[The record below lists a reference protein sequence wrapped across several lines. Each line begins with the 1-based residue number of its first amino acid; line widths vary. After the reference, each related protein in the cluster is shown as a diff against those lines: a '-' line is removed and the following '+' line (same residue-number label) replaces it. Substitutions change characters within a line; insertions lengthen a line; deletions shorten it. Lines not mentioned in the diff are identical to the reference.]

1 MSDYSLMTTR
11 ISAKTSVQRRRT
23 RTGARK
29 QPKQERARATV
40 EAILTATAR
49 ILVRDG
55 FERAS
60 TNRIAEEAGVSVGSL
75 YQYFPNKESLVAALM
90 DRHVDEMHAIVK
102 GQLSRVLSLPL
113 RRAARE
119 LVELMIRAHAVE
131 PKLHRVFAEQVPRV
145 GPLARITGLERRL
158 ENMTRTVLEGMN
170 ERVRPQ
176 NLDVAAFIVTQTVD
190 ALTHAAVLYRPDK
203 LASEEFVD
211 EVVELVVRY
220 LAA

>member
-1 MSDYSLMTTR
+1 M
-11 ISAKTSVQRRRT
+11 
-23 RTGARK
+23 
-29 QPKQERARATV
+29 
-40 EAILTATAR
+40 
-49 ILVRDG
+49 RDG

-90 DRHVDEMHAIVK
+90 ERHVDQMHVILK
-102 GQLSRVLSLPL
+102 DELSRVWSVPL
-113 RRAARE
+113 RRAVRE

-145 GPLARITGLERRL
+145 GPFAHMAGLERRL
-158 ENMTRTVLEGMN
+158 EKMTRTILERPS

-203 LASEEFVD
+203 LASGEFVD

>member
-11 ISAKTSVQRRRT
+11 ISAKTSMQGRRT

-60 TNRIAEEAGVSVGSL
+60 TNRIAEEAGVGVGSL

-90 DRHVDEMHAIVK
+90 DRHVDEMHAVVK
-102 GQLSRVLSLPL
+102 GKLSGVWSLPL

-145 GPLARITGLERRL
+145 GPFARIAGLERRL
-158 ENMTRTVLEGMN
+158 EKMTRTILEGLN

-203 LASEEFVD
+203 LASDEFVD

>member
-11 ISAKTSVQRRRT
+11 ISAKRSMQGRRT

-90 DRHVDEMHAIVK
+90 DRHVDEMHVIVK
-102 GQLSRVLSLPL
+102 GKLSRVRSLPL

-145 GPLARITGLERRL
+145 GLLARITGLERRL
-158 ENMTRTVLEGMN
+158 ENMTRTILEGMN

>member
-1 MSDYSLMTTR
+1 MSDDSLMTTR
-11 ISAKTSVQRRRT
+11 ISAKASAERRRP
-23 RTGARK
+23 RTAARK

-90 DRHVDEMHAIVK
+90 ERHVDEMHVILK
-102 GQLSRVLSLPL
+102 DELSRVWSLPL
-113 RRAARE
+113 RRAVRE

-145 GPLARITGLERRL
+145 GRLAHMAGLERRL
-158 ENMTRTVLEGMN
+158 EKMTRTILEGMN